1 MDTEVSEK
9 SHFASSIL
17 GHRVVNQ
24 VYTEG
29 YDDVLWSSLVSV
41 SHSSKRKLVDDVT
54 GKLWTSLEF
63 RGLMLVLQRNWDKL
77 TH

>member
-1 MDTEVSEK
+1 MDTEVPEK

-29 YDDVLWSSLVSV
+29 YDVLWSSLVSV
-41 SHSSKRKLVDDVT
+41 SHASKHKLVADVT
-54 GKLWTSLEF
+54 GKT
-63 RGLMLVLQRNWDKL
+63 VD
-77 TH
+77 